1 LTVGAPRCSVSSVL
15 LVLALLLVAAAGPV
29 AHAQEVITLRA
40 WTIGPDTPAFY
51 RAENLV
57 LAAER
62 LNKYLEAAGANIR
75 VQVEADFWT
84 ETWDSYRRR
93 AILAFESGDPNA
105 IPDIINSSHLD
116 IPAWASAGWIIPMD
130 QYIERYW
137 DGTYEDFFPHLWDAV
152 TYNGRRWG
160 VPQDIE
166 VRMVFYRKDHL
177 KALGW
182 TDEDI
187 ADLPRRVKEKEFTLQ
202 DLVELG
208 KQLRDAGIS
217 EYPIIH
223 RPTAGP
229 DFFQYV
235 VAFGGEY
242 VDPATGKLVL
252 DRQAVLRT
260 LNFFR
265 TLTQE
270 EDLTPVG
277 MTSWAWP
284 TVHRALVVDGSAS
297 IQITGGMWNWAEW
310 QRDLGVSEDYLFDTI
325 AFTLIPVGSENGRPN
340 QAGQP
345 QAYMIT
351 EASRHKDLAA
361 LLITIASDVDLN
373 TNHSLQGAK
382 LAIRRSQTAF
392 PDFANA
398 TYLSMAATLV
408 PDQIFLPAHEAT
420 GFYNTA
426 LYEAIGAVEAGMLR
440 PEQALQEL
448 ERRLRAQ
455 LGDDLIVR

>member
-1 LTVGAPRCSVSSVL
+1 MTIALAVFMLFGAGM
-15 LVLALLLVAAAGPV
+15 AAY
-29 AHAQEVITLRA
+29 AQEVVKLRA
-40 WTIGPDTPAFY
+40 WTVGPDTPAFY
-51 RAENLV
+51 RAENLK

-62 LNKYLEAAGANIR
+62 LNKYLEAAGANVR
-75 VQVEADFWT
+75 VEVEADFWT
-84 ETWDSYRRR
+84 DTWDSYRRR

-116 IPAWASAGWIIPMD
+116 IANWASAGWIVPLD
-130 QYIERYW
+130 EYIERYW
-137 DGTYEDFFPHLWDAV
+137 DGTYEDFFPHLWEAV
-152 TYNGRRWG
+152 TYDGKRYG

-166 VRMVFYRKDHL
+166 VRMVFYRKDYL
-177 KALGW
+177 KAIGW
-182 TDEDI
+182 SDAEI
-187 ADLPRRVKEKEFTLQ
+187 ADLPRRVREGEFTLQ
-202 DLVELG
+202 DLVEVG
-208 KQLRDAGIS
+208 KKMRDAGLV
-217 EYPIIH
+217 EWPILH

-229 DFFQYV
+229 DFFQFI

-252 DRQAVLRT
+252 DRQAVLQT

-270 EDLTPVG
+270 RLTPNG

-284 TVHRALVVDGSAS
+284 TVHRSIVVDGTAGV
-297 IQITGGMWNWAEW
+297 QLTGGMWFWAEW
-310 QRDLGVSEDYLFDTI
+310 QRDLGVAEDYLWDKFV
-325 AFTLIPVGSENGRPN
+325 FTLIPKGADNGRPN
-340 QAGQP
+340 QLGQP

-351 EASRHKDLAA
+351 AASRHKDLAA

-373 TNHSLQGAK
+373 TNHARQGAK

-392 PDFANA
+392 PDFAA
-398 TYLSMAATLV
+398 STYLAAAATLV
-408 PDQIFLPAHEAT
+408 PDQIFLPSHPAS

-448 ERRLRAQ
+448 ERRLRSQ